1 MEIPKMSNQ
10 VQAPTHTAAQLN
22 MIYGINPVNGQ
33 TNLPTHIQ
41 AALTAQPKGKKTYAA
56 IVNAKRKSNQN
67 NIFTLKDRWDDAMN
81 SLTASQKAAFDM
93 LLKAAKAEFKRRHP
107 NLKSFSDMR
116 LVSARLLPLSEV
128 NIDDTMQRML
138 IIKWVLTIM
147 NNFTESMVVPVQV
160 YKDSITGKYHAWDGQ
175 HTALALY
182 LIATEIFGED
192 PATVQIPV
200 NISHSTLKSEIR
212 DNFIKHNGG
221 EGKQPLDPIDIFIQM
236 VFGVR
241 IDSSK
246 DPSWITAEA
255 KQQQLEK
262 HDLFVTADKFNDAH
276 LPGAISRLQEINKMD
291 VEAVGWLCRY
301 LSKVGCDHR
310 PADEK
315 EMVMMGAFFDQ
326 CHKSKI
332 KVDDAYIDLLA
343 DTALM
348 LWNADFDPTGP
359 FWAKAGIAYKRW
371 HKAMNIP
378 TNYACFKKEFNQG
391 MPFLMAQLRKSFA
404 LPVPNITTS
413 SAFVPAASDLF

>member
-1 MEIPKMSNQ
+1 MSNQ

-22 MIYGINPVNGQ
+22 MIYGVNPVNGQ
-33 TNLPTHIQ
+33 TNLPPHLK
-41 AALTAQPKGKKTYAA
+41 AALTAQPRSNKTYAST
-56 IVNAKRKSNQN
+56 VNAKRKSNQN
-67 NIFTLKDRWDDAMN
+67 NIFTLKGRWDDAIN
-81 SLTASQKAAFDM
+81 SLTASQQTAFNQ
-93 LLKAAKAEFKRRHP
+93 LLKSAKAEFKRRHP
-107 NLKSFSDMR
+107 TFKFFSDMK
-116 LVSARLLPLSEV
+116 LVMAQELPLAEIH
-128 NIDDTMQRML
+128 IDDTMQRML

-147 NNFTESMVVPVQV
+147 NDFTESMVVPVQV

-192 PATVQIPV
+192 PATAQIPV
-200 NISHSTLKSEIR
+200 NIYHSTLKSEIR
-212 DNFIKHNGG
+212 NNFIKHNGG
-221 EGKQPLDPIDIFIQM
+221 DGKQPLDLIDIFIQM

-241 IDSSK
+241 IDNSK

-262 HDLFVTADKFNDAH
+262 HDLFVTAAKFNDAH

-301 LSKVGCDHR
+301 LSRVGCDHR

-315 EMVMMGAFFDQ
+315 EMVMMGAFFDR

-348 LWNADFDPTGP
+348 LWNADFDPQGP
-359 FWAKAGIAYKRW
+359 FWAKAEIAYKRW
-371 HKAMNIP
+371 HSAMNIP
-378 TNYACFKKEFNQG
+378 TSYARFSKELNQG

-404 LPVPNITTS
+404 LPIPNIATS
-413 SAFVPAASDLF
+413 SEFVPAAGDLF